1 MVAEVWGRGWER
13 ALLGEKCWKGPPLP
27 ADGFVCSALKAAC

>member
-13 ALLGEKCWKGPPLP
+13 ALLGEKCWKGPPCLLMVL
-27 ADGFVCSALKAAC
+27 FVLL